1 MVQDAKLAVYYNYLR
16 KKRLNCIWFA
26 NLVKKFPKGISL
38 ENIFKSFILEKKK
51 VSNFLLVFFF

>member
-26 NLVKKFPKGISL
+26 NLVNKFPKGISL

-51 VSNFLLVFFF
+51 VSNFLLV